1 MICKLTVHQVT
12 CQLHGSSAKNSCNR
26 STRLSSDH
34 VRLELGTFTFIALQ
48 GQSAREKPY
57 RLIKHTHAHYLESM
71 ANCVDAS
78 NWVPVKK

>member
-1 MICKLTVHQVT
+1 MVAQLKTVATGV
-12 CQLHGSSAKNSCNR
+12 
-26 STRLSSDH
+26 LSSDH
-34 VRLELGTFTFIALQ
+34 VRLKLGTFMFIALQ

-57 RLIKHTHAHYLESM
+57 RHTHAHYLESM